1 MHAQHLIKKRCKV
14 GVLRLYIMAIG
25 GISIVLA
32 LVLSAWLSAKLS
44 RPVRELRDVAE
55 QFGAGRLEKRVG
67 IHSGDE
73 LGQLAQSFN
82 MMADNLDFAYRE
94 LSRFPDAR
102 YNCRKRSAGG

>member
-1 MHAQHLIKKRCKV
+1 M
-14 GVLRLYIMAIG
+14 LRLYIMAIG

-67 IHSGDE
+67 IH
-73 LGQLAQSFN
+73 
-82 MMADNLDFAYRE
+82 
-94 LSRFPDAR
+94 
-102 YNCRKRSAGG
+102 